1 MLPRCGRLANY
12 NENPF
17 GEAHD
22 DNEFL
27 SVRDCTRTPGRLM
40 IYRTLARRGVG
51 RAGLAM
57 LTALLVALQLPVS
70 VQAQYTYVTNSSA
83 ITITGYTGAGG
94 ALVISNSLS
103 GLTVVGINDAVFQ
116 NLSSLTSVTIPSSI
130 THIGQNAFAGCIN
143 LTAFTLDPGNPA
155 YSSLD
160 GVLFNKDQT
169 TLLQCPG
176 AKTGSYRIPS
186 TVTNVGNA
194 AFQYCAN
201 LTGVIIPPS
210 VTTIGSVAFEYFRK
224 LVVVTISANVTNIGA
239 FAFDGCD
246 LLTTITVDP
255 GNPVYSSR
263 NGVLFNKDQTTLLQC
278 PGGRTG
284 HFIIPNGVRSIG
296 EGAFGWDRYL
306 NSVTFPEGVTNI
318 GSRAF
323 MDCYL
328 LTDVSLPNSLTTIG
342 DEAFIECLHLTNVT
356 IPAGVT
362 NIGSGAFENCAG
374 LTGVHFVGSTPPG
387 FGGNVF
393 LADTNATAYYLP
405 GVTSFG
411 ATYAGL
417 STATW
422 TGAPYAILTVLAAPA
437 NGGTAS
443 GSGTYL
449 ISSNVQILA
458 TPNPGWMFTRW
469 NDSNNHSTRTINVPT
484 GGATY
489 TANFGIELPAIG
501 TAPGI
506 TNGLLQVNHIPVVLP
521 GAINYFAVQPR
532 DPADPNL
539 WYRWNFGDGSTSSW
553 STASTVAHSYSSS
566 NCGVHASSVIISNAL
581 SAQTVSSNFVV
592 TAACALMLTKLQLSL
607 SFIRTNTDGCQLNG
621 KLALPGTTNVNQLTG
636 TIVLVDV
643 GDAQVAFT
651 LDAKGRSVSGGGT
664 CRLTYTK
671 PTRTKSSYWT
681 ATIALSKGTWRNLWG
696 RYGMDDAT
704 HKSPGISVRMP
715 VGMLVGAEAFAA
727 DPNLHYVATLHKTGL
742 AK

>member
-1 MLPRCGRLANY
+1 MMTTNICRSGTLASTL
-12 NENPF
+12 E
-17 GEAHD
+17 
-22 DNEFL
+22 
-27 SVRDCTRTPGRLM
+27 RLM
-40 IYRTLARRGVG
+40 IGRAVSQREAG

-57 LTALLVALQLPVS
+57 LLALLVVLQLS
-70 VQAQYTYVTNSSA
+70 GTGQAQYTYVTNHNA

-94 ALVISNSLS
+94 DLIVSNSLN
-103 GLTVVGINDAVFQ
+103 GLPVAGINNAVFQ
-116 NLSSLTSVTIPSSI
+116 NFSSLTSVTIPSSI
-130 THIGQNAFAGCIN
+130 TQIGQNAFAGCIN
-143 LTAFTLDPGNPA
+143 LTAFTLDPGNSA

-186 TVTNVGNA
+186 TVTTVGDA

-201 LTGVIIPPS
+201 LTGVIIPPG
-210 VTTIGSVAFEYFRK
+210 VVRIGSGAFEYFRK
-224 LVVVTISANVTNIGA
+224 LYVITIPASVTNIGA

-246 LLTTITVDP
+246 LLTTITVDSS
-255 GNPVYSSR
+255 NPVYSSR

-284 HFIIPNGVRSIG
+284 NFNIPSGVLSIG
-296 EGAFGWDRYL
+296 QGAFGWDRYL
-306 NSVTFPEGVTNI
+306 TSVTIPEGVTNI

-323 MDCYL
+323 MFCYL
-328 LTDVSLPNSLTTIG
+328 LTEVTLPNSLTSIG
-342 DEAFIECLHLTNVT
+342 AEAFIECYHLTSIT

-362 NIGSGAFENCAG
+362 SIGSGAFADCTG
-374 LTGVHFVGSTPPG
+374 LSSIFFVGSTPPG

-422 TGAPYAILTVLAAPA
+422 TGAPYAILTVLATPA
-437 NGGTAS
+437 NGGTVG

-449 ISSNVQILA
+449 TSSNVQIMA
-458 TPNPGWMFTRW
+458 TPNPGWVFTRW
-469 NDSNNHSTRTINVPT
+469 SDSNTHSTRTINVPT
-484 GGATY
+484 GGAIY
-489 TANFGIELPAIG
+489 TANFGIEFPTIG

-506 TNGLLQVNHIPVVLP
+506 TNGLLQINHLTLVVP
-521 GAINYFAVQPR
+521 GAINYFSVQPG

-539 WYRWNFGDGSTSSW
+539 WYCWNFGDGSASSW
-553 STASTVAHSYSSS
+553 SAASTASHSYSMS
-566 NCGVHASSVIISNAL
+566 NCGVHAASVTISNAL
-581 SAQTVSSNFVV
+581 SAHTVQSNFVV
-592 TAACALMLTKLQLSL
+592 TAACALTLTKLQLSL
-607 SFIRTNTDGCQLNG
+607 SFIRTNTDRCQLNG
-621 KLALPGTTNVNQLTG
+621 KLALPGTTNINQLAG
-636 TIVLVDV
+636 TVVRVDV

-651 LDAKGRSVSGGGT
+651 LDAKGRNVSSGGT
-664 CRLTYTK
+664 CRLTDTK
-671 PTRTKSSYWT
+671 PTRTKPGYWT
-681 ATIALSKGTWRNLWG
+681 ATIVLSKGTWRNLWG
-696 RYGMDDAT
+696 NYGLDDAT

-715 VGMLVGAEAFAA
+715 IAVLVVAEVFAA
-727 DPNLHYVATLHKTGL
+727 DPHLHYIATLHKTGL